1 MAIAIVAEY
10 NPFHNGHI
18 YQINYVKEKF
28 PGEKI
33 HIILS
38 GNYVQRGEIAIASFD
53 KRKKIALEY
62 GADYVHELEFEYAS
76 QAAHIFAKGALAK
89 INSLKIDKL
98 IFGSETNDINEF
110 INIAKIIKEN
120 QSKYQLFLKENL
132 KKGFSFPKAS
142 SLASEKITG
151 KYFKMPNDILGFEY
165 VKQIIFNNY
174 KITAFCHKRT
184 NDYKSN
190 KPIGKYVSSSL
201 IRKMIFEGKDVSK
214 YTPMIF
220 DQKPIRIEDLY
231 FDFQTIIF
239 NKTSQELRQFKL
251 VSEGIENLFKKHI
264 NEKTYD
270 DFIGKVNNKRYTSSR
285 IKRIILY
292 ILLGIKN

>member
-1 MAIAIVAEY
+1 MAIAIIAEY

-38 GNYVQRGEIAIASFD
+38 GNYVQRGEIAIASFE

-89 INSLKIDKL
+89 INSLQIDKL

-110 INIAKIIKEN
+110 INIAKIIKDN
-120 QSKYQLFLKENL
+120 KSQYQLFLKENL
-132 KKGFSFPKAS
+132 KKGLSFPKAS
-142 SLASEKITG
+142 SLASQKITG
-151 KYFKMPNDILGFEY
+151 KYFQMPNDILGFEY

-174 KITAFCHKRT
+174 KITAFCHTRT
-184 NDYKSN
+184 NDYKSD
-190 KPIGKYVSSSL
+190 KPSGKYASSTL

-220 DQKPIRIEDLY
+220 EKKPIRIEDLY

-239 NKTSQELRQFKL
+239 NKTAQELRQFKL

-264 NEKTYD
+264 NEKSYD
-270 DFIGKVNNKRYTSSR
+270 DFVDKVNSKRYTSSR